1 MESPSQMVV
10 KLFYDS
16 VIPSM
21 CVCVCVCI
29 NDVCIIYM
37 CVYIS
42 YTYIIYV
49 HICIYI
55 YKILLSF
62 FSCRKNGNGQDA
74 SGISL
79 QPNDSSN
86 LTL

>member
-55 YKILLSF
+55 YIKYYYHSSPAGRMGMGRMPLEFHYNLMILV
-62 FSCRKNGNGQDA
+62 
-74 SGISL
+74 I
-79 QPNDSSN
+79 
-86 LTL
+86 